1 MRVIESL
8 IRGKNDD
15 QSLCEDGIFIGSKIV
30 AVIDGATSHGKLVWN
45 GGRSGWFAKEVISQ
59 SLRDHEDELADLSA
73 GEGMSRL
80 NKCLAEKTEE
90 THPGLKALQE
100 YPRASVILYN
110 SVAGEVWSYGD
121 CQCRIGD
128 ELHSKVKEVDRLL
141 AGLRSFVILSSM
153 QEQAAYSKV
162 PEQEFL
168 RQIARILHRSLT
180 EEKGILLYTFRMLRK
195 RLPA

>member
-90 THPGLKALQE
+90 T
-100 YPRASVILYN
+100 
-110 SVAGEVWSYGD
+110 
-121 CQCRIGD
+121 
-128 ELHSKVKEVDRLL
+128 RLL
-141 AGLRSFVILSSM
+141 GREPSATVKKQLIEKWDGKLPETYAGDNIMGMFNI
-153 QEQAAYSKV
+153 K
-162 PEQEFL
+162 
-168 RQIARILHRSLT
+168 
-180 EEKGILLYTFRMLRK
+180 
-195 RLPA
+195 